1 MIEIK
6 AIILAAGY
14 GKRMKKD
21 VDKPLV
27 MIHGKEQ
34 IRYLIEK
41 LKLLNCHISVVIRS
55 EQKMLE
61 EFLLKQQCHIL
72 YQKDYVGTLGALYE
86 ARNLN
91 EPILVLNAD
100 VPLVDVEDLK
110 QIIAYYEQ
118 KKHNILLTA
127 YTKKKDLGKIDYL
140 NKVIA
145 IKKTIDSDLSSLGI
159 YIIHSKYLKRF
170 FHRKKS
176 GNYDF
181 PDYAKYFNLNIFV
194 IKYSY
199 LYHNI
204 NSINDLDYVMRKIEY
219 QYKKELLNSGVLFED
234 IHSCFV
240 SFDSVVEPGVYIS
253 RNSHIENSY
262 LFTGTKIIDS
272 KICNTIIIDSEVEK
286 SIIKDCYIGK
296 GNLIGPFSHLRNHT
310 NIGCLNII
318 GTCVEL
324 NDVKMQDHNRIKH
337 HSYLG
342 NVIIGNNCNIG
353 AFVVSANYDGVNKY
367 ASAIYDEVFIG
378 CNSVLVS
385 PFLLKN
391 NTYVACGS
399 ILKGMIEQNSVI
411 LNNSKTMKSLYDT
424 KTLFERLRTKG

>member
-110 QIIAYYEQ
+110 QIIAYYER

-159 YIIHSKYLKRF
+159 YIIL
-170 FHRKKS
+170 
-176 GNYDF
+176 
-181 PDYAKYFNLNIFV
+181 
-194 IKYSY
+194 
-199 LYHNI
+199 
-204 NSINDLDYVMRKIEY
+204 
-219 QYKKELLNSGVLFED
+219 
-234 IHSCFV
+234 
-240 SFDSVVEPGVYIS
+240 
-253 RNSHIENSY
+253 
-262 LFTGTKIIDS
+262 
-272 KICNTIIIDSEVEK
+272 
-286 SIIKDCYIGK
+286 
-296 GNLIGPFSHLRNHT
+296 
-310 NIGCLNII
+310 
-318 GTCVEL
+318 
-324 NDVKMQDHNRIKH
+324 
-337 HSYLG
+337 
-342 NVIIGNNCNIG
+342 
-353 AFVVSANYDGVNKY
+353 
-367 ASAIYDEVFIG
+367 
-378 CNSVLVS
+378 
-385 PFLLKN
+385 
-391 NTYVACGS
+391 
-399 ILKGMIEQNSVI
+399 
-411 LNNSKTMKSLYDT
+411 
-424 KTLFERLRTKG
+424 